1 MKRLLGLLVA
11 CVLIAG
17 CIVTPVE
24 AVELCEPASQAI
36 VRATDQFEE
45 SIPAKTVLYLGDS
58 VSLNSRETV
67 SYDCTYSPRDAS
79 VKFGYIG
86 PDGYFYGL
94 SGSYGSINKGIRVSE
109 RGSYTLAIW
118 NKSDVAVTVK
128 GTVNY

>member
-1 MKRLLGLLVA
+1 MKRILGLLIV
-11 CVLIAG
+11 CVVIVG
-17 CIVTPVE
+17 CIVTPAE
-24 AVELCEPASQAI
+24 AVASYEQAVQTI

-45 SIPAKTVLYLGDS
+45 TIPAQSIMPLGDN
-58 VSLNSRETV
+58 VSLDSRETV
-67 SYDCTYSPRDAS
+67 SYNCTYTPRDAS
-79 VKFGYIG
+79 VKFGYIA

-118 NKSDVAVTVK
+118 NKSDAAVTVK

>member
-1 MKRLLGLLVA
+1 MKRILGQLVA

-24 AVELCEPASQAI
+24 AVVLCEPAAHAI

-45 SIPAKTVLYLGDS
+45 SIPAKTILYLGDS
-58 VSLNSRETV
+58 ISLNSRETV
-67 SYDCTYSPRDAS
+67 FYDCTYTPRDAS
-79 VKFGYIG
+79 IKFGYIA

-94 SGSYGSINKGIRVSE
+94 SGFNGSINKGIRVSE
-109 RGSYTLAIW
+109 RGTYSLAIR
-118 NKSDVAVTVK
+118 NSSDTAVTVK